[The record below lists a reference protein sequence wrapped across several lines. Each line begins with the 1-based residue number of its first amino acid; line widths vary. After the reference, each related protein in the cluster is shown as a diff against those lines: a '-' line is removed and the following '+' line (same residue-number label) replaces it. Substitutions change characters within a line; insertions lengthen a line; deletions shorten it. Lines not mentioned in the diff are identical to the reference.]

1 MPYRKERVM
10 IVAIQGTRNFNDYNV
25 FLRAMGTALSTMDVD
40 DKEFLI
46 YAAGPSNINSM
57 GMEFSNISERS
68 LKARGIRVRLNKVP
82 PSFIKNNI
90 ATVDYLAYFSKPKEP
105 LSDLVDL
112 AEAKDI
118 EVGVY
123 RY

>member
-1 MPYRKERVM
+1 M
-10 IVAIQGTRNFNDYNV
+10 IVAIQGTKSFNDYNV
-25 FLRAMGTALSTMDVD
+25 FLRAMGTALSSMSIE

-46 YAAGPSNINSM
+46 YAAGPSAINSM
-57 GMEFSNISERS
+57 GLEFSNISERS
-68 LKARGIRVRLNKVP
+68 LRSRGIRIRLMKVP

-90 ATVDYLAYFSKPKEP
+90 NSVDYLAYFSKPKEP
-105 LSDLVDL
+105 VSDLVDL